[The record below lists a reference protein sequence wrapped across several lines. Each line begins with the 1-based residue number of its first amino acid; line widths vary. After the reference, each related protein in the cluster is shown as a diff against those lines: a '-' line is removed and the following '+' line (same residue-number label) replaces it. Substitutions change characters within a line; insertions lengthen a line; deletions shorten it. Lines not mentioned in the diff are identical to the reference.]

1 MIFLKRNGDMV
12 MSEWTDA
19 KIRWA
24 ATKIQASIRGLLQ
37 RWRDLREHYR
47 RGGQRLGLKEKKA
60 TGYLARIRWRARGDM
75 QLRLVPQTPAQMNL
89 TMQRNDRWKR
99 RLRRH
104 YGETVAEGVIDLWIR
119 RTVNTMFRRIRW
131 FDHRKRLG
139 VKLLDFGS

>member
-1 MIFLKRNGDMV
+1 MV
-12 MSEWTDA
+12 SYLSRHT
-19 KIRWA
+19 A

-37 RWRDLREHYR
+37 RWRDLKEHYK
-47 RGGQRLGLKEKKA
+47 GIGRLALKERSRFPGPSLGFDAVGYA
-60 TGYLARIRWRARGDM
+60 TLRRGDM

-89 TMQRNDRWKR
+89 TAQRNDRWRR

-104 YGETVAEGVIDLWIR
+104 YGETVAEGVIDLFYR
-119 RTVNTMFRRIRW
+119 RKLNTIFRKMKW